1 MIIGLTG
8 YAQSGK
14 DTVASFLVEHY
25 GYTRVA
31 FADKIRELLYE
42 QNPIVSCGHT
52 GYLKDLVDLVGWEE
66 AKKNPQVRRLLQT
79 LGVGSRKVFG
89 DNHWIVEAYKGMDI
103 GSNYVITDVRFANEA
118 EWVKTFNGDIWRV
131 TRSGVGPVNG
141 HVSESELESIS
152 YDALITNDGDLK
164 DLFSEV
170 AEAIVVNG

>member
-25 GYTRVA
+25 GYKRVA
-31 FADKIRELLYE
+31 FADKIRDLLFKM
-42 QNPIVSCGHT
+42 NPIVKPG
-52 GYLKDLVDLVGWEE
+52 LRLQDAIEEMGWEK
-66 AKKNPQVRRLLQT
+66 AKVRIPEVRRIMQE
-79 LGVGSRKVFG
+79 LGVGAREVFG
-89 DNHWIVEAYKGMDI
+89 ENHWVVEAYKDMDLNA
-103 GSNYVITDVRFANEA
+103 NYVVTDVRFANEA
-118 EWVKTFNGDIWRV
+118 SWVKAFDGDIWRV
-131 TRSGVGPVNG
+131 TRAGVGPVNG
-141 HVSESELESIS
+141 HVSESELESIP